1 MTLRDATDE
10 LREHAS
16 RLSGYGMSRRGFV
29 RLVSA
34 GVGSSAVVALLA
46 ACGGGS
52 KSTATTAAAS
62 TATSSSGA
70 STATTA
76 TTAATAASTS
86 KAGTPAAQ
94 SSAAAST
101 GTSTSSTAVA
111 AVKGGQAHVLWNASP
126 VTLMPIFS
134 TSGSEQQ
141 VERLMFGALV
151 KMNDKLVPT
160 PDMASKI
167 EATPDAKSYTFT
179 LHDNVKFS
187 DGTPLTSDDV
197 RFTFQA
203 AIDSRSGSY
212 WNGRLKGI
220 VGAADFSTQKAT
232 SVTGIVTPDDKTV
245 TINLTGGDAAF
256 LVNLCNFSGLGIMPK
271 HILKDVAPDQL
282 RKHSFALAPTVTA
295 GAFKFVKYATDQ
307 YLELARND
315 TYWGTPPPL
324 DSIFMQIL
332 TSDVALAQLET
343 GKIDLMTLSVQD
355 LDHVKSLPN
364 AQMQSVASPS
374 MDFLAVNLERDY
386 LKDKRIRQ
394 AMLYAIDRDGILKQ
408 IYAGQGEITNSPIFG
423 PDWMGVPEGLNE
435 YKFDPAK
442 AKQLL
447 KDAGWDG
454 SRTLDMVYTP
464 VTKERTTAMQIIQ
477 NQWSDVGLK
486 VNIDQVDTAEGNRRT
501 IQASDFD
508 LRPTG
513 GGVFRAD
520 PGVSGTYMVT
530 STWTPKGGNYGHYSN
545 PDIDKL
551 YPEAQAAGKPEDRKV
566 LYTQIAKILN
576 DELPWIFL
584 YSPNSAYGVA
594 KRLQGFMPPSYV
606 DNKLWNAETWSVTS

>member
-1 MTLRDATDE
+1 MTKRDSIDDV
-10 LREHAS
+10 RQHIPNIS
-16 RLSGYGMSRRGFV
+16 SHHMSRRGFV
-29 RLVSA
+29 QMVSA
-34 GVGSSAVVALLA
+34 GIGSSAAVALLA
-46 ACGGGS
+46 ACGGSS
-52 KSTATTAAAS
+52 KTTPTTAASASTATT
-62 TATSSSGA
+62 SSGA

-76 TTAATAASTS
+76 GSAGTAVASATKSATTAAATTA
-86 KAGTPAAQ
+86 
-94 SSAAAST
+94 
-101 GTSTSSTAVA
+101 SSTAVA

-151 KMNDKLVPT
+151 KMNDKLEPV

-167 EATPDAKSYTFT
+167 EAAPDAKSYTFT

-187 DGTPLTSDDV
+187 DGTPLTTDDV
-197 RFTFQA
+197 RFTLES

-212 WNGRLKGI
+212 WNGRLSKI

-232 SVTGIVTPDDKTV
+232 SVTGIVTPDAKTV
-245 TINLTGGDAAF
+245 TINLTNGDAAF

-315 TYWGTPPPL
+315 TYWGDPPPL

-343 GKIDLMTLSVQD
+343 DKIDLMTLSVQD
-355 LDHVKSLPN
+355 IDHVKSLPN
-364 AQMQSVASPS
+364 AVMQSVASPS
-374 MDFLAVNLERDY
+374 MDFLAVNVGRDY
-386 LKDKRIRQ
+386 LKDKRVRQ
-394 AMLYAIDRDGILKQ
+394 AMMYAIDREGILKQ
-408 IYAGQGEITNSPIFG
+408 IYGGQGEITNSPIFG
-423 PDWMGVPEGLNE
+423 PAWMGIPEGLND

-545 PDIDKL
+545 PGYRQTL
-551 YPEAQAAGKPEDRKV
+551 
-566 LYTQIAKILN
+566 
-576 DELPWIFL
+576 
-584 YSPNSAYGVA
+584 S
-594 KRLQGFMPPSYV
+594 
-606 DNKLWNAETWSVTS
+606 

>member
-1 MTLRDATDE
+1 MTMRDATEDG
-10 LREHAS
+10 RNRVWH
-16 RLSGYGMSRRGFV
+16 LSHYAMSRRGFV
-29 RLVSA
+29 WLVSA
-34 GVGSSAVVALLA
+34 GAGSTAMAALLA

-52 KSTATTAAAS
+52 DKTPTTAGSSS
-62 TATSSSGA
+62 TSTSSSSGA
-70 STATTA
+70 ATTTSAA
-76 TTAATAASTS
+76 TTAATTGS
-86 KAGTPAAQ
+86 AGTPMAQ
-94 SSAAAST
+94 GSAAATT
-101 GTSTSSTAVA
+101 GTSGSGGATTAK
-111 AVKGGQAHVLWNASP
+111 KGGQVHVLWTAPP

-151 KMNDKLVPT
+151 KMTDKLEPV

-167 EATPDAKSYTFT
+167 DVSPDAKSYTFT

-187 DGTPLTSDDV
+187 DGTPLTTDDV
-197 RFTFQA
+197 RFTLES

-220 VGAADFSTQKAT
+220 DGAADFSTQKAD
-232 SVTGIVTPDDKTV
+232 SVSGIVTPDEKTV
-245 TINLTGGDAAF
+245 TINLTTGDAAF

-282 RKHSFALAPTVTA
+282 QKHSFALAPTVTA
-295 GAFKFVKYATDQ
+295 GPFKFVKYATDQ
-307 YLELARND
+307 YVELARND
-315 TYWGTPPPL
+315 TYWGDPPPL

-332 TSDVALAQLET
+332 TPDVALAQLEK
-343 GKIDLMTLSVQD
+343 GQIDVMTVSVQD
-355 LDHVKSLPN
+355 LDHVKNLPN
-364 AQMQSVASPS
+364 AELKTVPSPS
-374 MDFLAVNLERDY
+374 MDFLAPNLTKDY

-394 AMLYAIDRDGILKQ
+394 AMMYAIDREGILKQ

-435 YKFDPAK
+435 YKFDPDK

-447 KDAGWDG
+447 KDANWDS
-454 SRTLDMVYTP
+454 SRTLDMVYVP
-464 VTKERTTAMQIIQ
+464 ATKERTTAMQIIQ

-501 IQASDFD
+501 IQNMDFD
-508 LRPTG
+508 IRPVG

-584 YSPNSAYGVA
+584 YSPNSSYGVA
-594 KRLQGFMPPSYV
+594 KRLQGYMPPSYS
-606 DNKLWNAETWSVTS
+606 DNKLWNAETWSVTE